1 MERYSVENL
10 NTVFQSHQIPVVIQ
24 LGDGRKFLDPND
36 CIAAI
41 HDTVE
46 KFIDLNVQ
54 NENNKH
60 FQDARYMGPYH
71 PTVGRGQRRRRRGT
85 LKKLK

>member
-1 MERYSVENL
+1 MENL

-24 LGDGRKFLDPND
+24 LADGRAFVDPND

-60 FQDARYMGPYH
+60 FQDSRYLGAYH